1 MEGADTVFH
10 LVSNFRTASDSPATY
25 WQVNLEGTVAALET
39 ARSVGVARFINC
51 STIGVH
57 GHVLDTPSTER
68 SPYAPGDLYQ
78 ETKMQDEQACLS
90 EMRKTG
96 MEIVV
101 VRPCSIRSEE
111 HTWNSSH

>member
-1 MEGADTVFH
+1 MCA
-10 LVSNFRTASDSPATY
+10 LPIS
-25 WQVNLEGTVAALET
+25 ALET
-39 ARSVGVARFINC
+39 ARSVGVARFIHC

-78 ETKMQDEQACLS
+78 ETKMQAEQACLS
-90 EMRKTG
+90 EMRKPG

-101 VRPCSIRSEE
+101 VRPCRSEE
-111 HTWNSSH
+111 RRVGKEGVRTCRSRWSPYP